1 MKNVNKYE
9 RQYFMPPVCEYDWA
23 KKDHIEKAPIWCSVD
38 LRDGNQAL
46 IEPMSL
52 DEKLEF
58 FQMLVDIGFKE
69 IEVGFPAA
77 SETEFI
83 FMRTLIERDMIPDDV
98 TVQVLTQA
106 REHIIKKT
114 FEAVKGAPHAV
125 IHLYNST
132 SVAQREQVFKKS
144 KEQIKQLAVDGAEL
158 LKKLADETEGDFSFE
173 YSPESF
179 HGTEVDYAVEV
190 CNAVL
195 DVWQPSAQNKAII
208 NIPAT
213 VETAMP
219 HVFATQIEYVS
230 KNLKYRDN
238 VVLSLHPHND
248 RGCGVSDAELGLL
261 AGADRIE
268 GTLFGN
274 GERTGNVDIITVAM
288 NMYSYGIDPQLDFS
302 NMPHIREVY
311 ERLTRMQVN
320 DRQPYAGNLVF
331 SAFSGSHQDAISKG
345 MTWRE
350 EHKTDKWTVPYLPID
365 PKDIGRTY
373 DGDVIRINSQSG
385 KGGISYILK
394 QNFGVVL
401 PEAMRE
407 DVGYAIKQV
416 SDEMHQELSPQ
427 NVYEIF
433 EEQYLHSMNYFRI
446 TESHFKQLADGIM
459 AEVTILNGE
468 KETVI
473 DANGNGRLDAVSNA
487 VKQFFNIDYT
497 LMNYEEHAL
506 TQTTSS
512 KAIAYVCIKKDNTT
526 YWGAGIDEDIIK
538 ASIQALCV
546 SVNKMLAV
554 QKGNACEDVR
564 LTKMLNYIQNH
575 YQNVTLADMSQE
587 FHLTEPYISKY
598 IREKSGV
605 TFGEHVTNIRMKK
618 ACTLLKNGNM
628 TAENIAASIGY
639 PNVEHFS
646 RTFKKKYHMTP
657 IQYRES
663 KN

>member
-1 MKNVNKYE
+1 MNRKKDVILRATVALTENYKKE
-9 RQYFMPPVCEYDWA
+9 ELFMPKNNRELPSRAAVIDVVKELRSVIFPGYFWNDSAAKVFPEYFAGYRLNDLYDRLKEQIEIA
-23 KKDHIEKAPIWCSVD
+23 LLYAQPELEQEGAEEEADRICAGFFEQLPEVQQRLLKDVQAGF
-38 LRDGNQAL
+38 DG
-46 IEPMSL
+46 
-52 DEKLEF
+52 D
-58 FQMLVDIGFKE
+58 
-69 IEVGFPAA
+69 PAA
-77 SETEFI
+77 
-83 FMRTLIERDMIPDDV
+83 
-98 TVQVLTQA
+98 
-106 REHIIKKT
+106 
-114 FEAVKGAPHAV
+114 
-125 IHLYNST
+125 
-132 SVAQREQVFKKS
+132 KS
-144 KEQIKQLAVDGAEL
+144 KEEIIKTAVDGAIMVKE
-158 LKKLADETEGDFSFE
+158 LADKQSGNIYLQ
-173 YSPESF
+173 YSPESCT
-179 HGTEVDYAVEV
+179 GTEVDYAVEI

-195 DVWQPSAQNKAII
+195 DIWQPTPDHKAII

-213 VETAMP
+213 VENSIP
-219 HVFATQIEYVS
+219 HVFATQIEYIH
-230 KNLKYRDN
+230 KHLKYRDA
-238 VVLSLHPHND
+238 VLLSLHPHND
-248 RGCGVSDAELGLL
+248 RGCAVADAELGVL

-274 GERTGNVDIITVAM
+274 GERTGNMDIVTMAM
-288 NMYSYGIDPQLDFS
+288 NLFSHGIDPELDFS
-302 NMPHIREVY
+302 DISAIRAGY
-311 ERLTRMQVN
+311 ETYTGMKVHE
-320 DRQPYAGNLVF
+320 RQPYAGDLVF
-331 SAFSGSHQDAISKG
+331 TAFSGSHQDAISKG

-373 DGDVIRINSQSG
+373 DSDVIRINSQSG